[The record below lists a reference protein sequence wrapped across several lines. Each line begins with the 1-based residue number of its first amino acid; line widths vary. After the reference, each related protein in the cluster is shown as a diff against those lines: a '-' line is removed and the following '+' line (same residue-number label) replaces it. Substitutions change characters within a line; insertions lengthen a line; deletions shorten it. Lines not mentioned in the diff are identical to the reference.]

1 MQYYIHKCICIRFG
15 ICATRHTR
23 VAFSLYHPERRISAS
38 LARSMR
44 ARHDSNEIQIVFL
57 NRPSERCSVSVP
69 LAINITIIHCG
80 RCRVPPSPLTP
91 SQPEPPILLQRR
103 LAERILITQSD
114 VRQRGPSDWLL
125 EGGRWV
131 SWPIRRWERRGLW
144 ILITLRNRTPWRLP
158 SNVSVVKRLI
168 FINQACGVVGLEK
181 SEELCTQRETVTANT
196 ITQREDDSF
205 IIIRLQT
212 FHKCQRR
219 Q

>member
-1 MQYYIHKCICIRFG
+1 MY
-15 ICATRHTR
+15 
-23 VAFSLYHPERRISAS
+23 LYPLRNLRDAPHSRRALSISS
-38 LARSMR
+38 RKTLARSMR
-44 ARHDSNEIQIVFL
+44 PRHDANEIQIVFL
-57 NRPSERCSVSVP
+57 NRPSER
-69 LAINITIIHCG
+69 LAINITIILCG

-103 LAERILITQSD
+103 PADRILITQSD
-114 VRQRGPSDWLL
+114 VRRRGPSDWLP

-131 SWPIRRWERRGLW
+131 SWPIRRRQRRGLW

-168 FINQACGVVGLEK
+168 CINQSCAVVGLEK
-181 SEELCTQRETVTANT
+181 AEELCTQRETVTAVTANT